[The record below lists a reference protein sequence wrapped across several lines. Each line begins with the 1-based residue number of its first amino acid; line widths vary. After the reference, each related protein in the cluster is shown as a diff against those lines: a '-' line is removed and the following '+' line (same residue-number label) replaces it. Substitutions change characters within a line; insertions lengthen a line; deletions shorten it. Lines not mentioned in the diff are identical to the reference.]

1 MTVHLAGVILLLLAL
16 LLGLRLPDLD
26 QQLQFLVHR
35 SILTHGFLLPLGVFL
50 LVYRDKTASPRFLS
64 MGFSL
69 AAVTHLCFDLFP
81 RAWIGF
87 ALIHIPFWGR
97 SSPLFSWLWLGA
109 SIIICLYL
117 AFVLLKTL
125 WDIVMA
131 VASLGLGFAFYAAGQ
146 PVFWPALLTLLL
158 AVGLT
163 LLLPASSRE
172 ILLKLVGR
180 KQTGQ

>member
-35 SILTHGFLLPLGVFL
+35 SILTHGFLVPLGVFL
-50 LVYRDKTASPRFLS
+50 LIYRDKTASPRFLS

-87 ALIHIPFWGR
+87 ALIHIPFRGR
-97 SSPLFSWLWLGA
+97 SS
-109 SIIICLYL
+109 
-117 AFVLLKTL
+117 
-125 WDIVMA
+125 A
-131 VASLGLGFAFYAAGQ
+131 VSSYA
-146 PVFWPALLTLLL
+146 T
-158 AVGLT
+158 
-163 LLLPASSRE
+163 
-172 ILLKLVGR
+172 
-180 KQTGQ
+180 